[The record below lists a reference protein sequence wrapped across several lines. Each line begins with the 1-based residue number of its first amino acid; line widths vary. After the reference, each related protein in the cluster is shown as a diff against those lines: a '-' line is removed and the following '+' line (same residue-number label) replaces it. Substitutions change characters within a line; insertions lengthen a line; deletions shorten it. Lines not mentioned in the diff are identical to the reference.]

1 MKPKAERDPN
11 RPTEDDISRAALG
24 GPKGSEE
31 LKPAEMTPQRKKEM
45 PPGGDFDPGHTA

>member
-11 RPTEDDISRAALG
+11 RPTEDDIARDALG

-31 LKPAEMTPQRKKEM
+31 LKPAEMTPQRKKKM
-45 PPGGDFDPGHTA
+45 PAGGDFDRGHAA